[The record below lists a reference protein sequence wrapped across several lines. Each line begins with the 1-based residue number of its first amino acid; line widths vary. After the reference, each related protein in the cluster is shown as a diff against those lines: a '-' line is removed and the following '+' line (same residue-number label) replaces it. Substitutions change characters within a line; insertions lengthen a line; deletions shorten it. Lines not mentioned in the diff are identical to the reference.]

1 MATKHEQGTI
11 GNSTAVAGAA
21 VALMARSKEL
31 GQRHVATVEE
41 VAETRKSDTLSKINM
56 NAPARPIP
64 RPGQPDLPAD
74 LLPALDPLA
83 LKAY

>member
-1 MATKHEQGTI
+1 MATKHEQGAS
-11 GNSTAVAGAA
+11 GDSAAVAGAA

-41 VAETRKSDTLSKINM
+41 VAEM

-64 RPGQPDLPAD
+64 RPGQPDLPAE